1 MQGFH
6 MTPNFEIF
14 ISEITLFWPDYTT
27 KRITPR
33 SSEVTLQLQCLY
45 LETLL
50 EIAGL
55 LGIFLEQG
63 GLFLALRYL
72 IVEPETGF

>member
-1 MQGFH
+1 M
-6 MTPNFEIF
+6 EC
-14 ISEITLFWPDYTT
+14 
-27 KRITPR
+27 

>member
-1 MQGFH
+1 M
-6 MTPNFEIF
+6 EIKKTVA
-14 ISEITLFWPDYTT
+14 ITCCVVQSNMEC
-27 KRITPR
+27 